1 MSRRSRGAV
10 GSREGRT
17 ARANRRRARTIARRR
32 WSGGRR
38 GDDNAR
44 VPLKPEPAILD
55 VQAGLGDVKS
65 ALAALGA
72 TAPEQ
77 RSVAF
82 VIGEHLLL
90 LAYDEIDKFTTIAVG
105 GPEAVRTAHELAGH
119 LGEQGLPVTGVLPR
133 LDGLQPG

>member
-10 GSREGRT
+10 GPREGRT
-17 ARANRRRARTIARRR
+17 ARADPANGTDDRASPLVRRPTR
-32 WSGGRR
+32 
-38 GDDNAR
+38 DDNAR

-65 ALAALGA
+65 ALVSLGA